1 MLFSFPKVFSFFFAA
16 SKILFQILYK
26 RERFEGIALPGSLI
40 NDHVCNLV
48 IFIHKSCL
56 TCI

>member
-16 SKILFQILYK
+16 SKILFRNYK
-26 RERFEGIALPGSLI
+26 KERFEGIALSGSLI

>member
-1 MLFSFPKVFSFFFAA
+1 MLFSFHKFFLSSLPLLKYYFRY
-16 SKILFQILYK
+16 YK
-26 RERFEGIALPGSLI
+26 RERFEGIALPVSLI